1 MVNEFNCFKTC
12 NHNRLTLWNRFS
24 ARRVRSLHL
33 VSLWHRRIAIFSA
46 LSTIWCQFYVLEFVY
61 LYFRNYTETDGD
73 ENKLTKRENTS
84 KTWFK
89 SIITPSASIKRSRL
103 GYSTIHRQTFR
114 ALLMENLISEFS
126 ISMQHSSW
134 GGRVLCGHRMKICF
148 AFNFG
153 NKNIQ
158 KSNFCCYFKT
168 SNVRRWSR
176 TK

>member
-1 MVNEFNCFKTC
+1 MQSQSFDFMESLFSEASSLASPCFTLTSSHRYFQRSINNLMSVLC
-12 NHNRLTLWNRFS
+12 LRIRLS
-24 ARRVRSLHL
+24 
-33 VSLWHRRIAIFSA
+33 I
-46 LSTIWCQFYVLEFVY
+46 LSQ
-61 LYFRNYTETDGD
+61 LYRNGWRD

-89 SIITPSASIKRSRL
+89 SIITPSSSIKRSRL

-114 ALLMENLISEFS
+114 ALLIENLISEFS

-148 AFNFG
+148 AFNCG